1 MQSMG
6 CLIGVVVGMILVV
19 GLCLTLVCALIVN
32 LVLPHTAQAT
42 PFCTPKNA
50 QSTCVS
56 PSTVSGAHVAALAT
70 TMAQALYQTCTDA
83 SNPACWYKHY
93 DPAKVPA
100 PVLRYINQ
108 VCGGCAV
115 WSPNNFQCVSFVR
128 AAYSEDVPMTATNDA
143 FPLWAT
149 YATQPGWS
157 ELPDEAGLPQQR
169 SVPEPGDVM
178 ILRHAVWTAGRGWTD
193 LSVGHVGI
201 VLSVVHLRPEGWT
214 LTFASANS
222 VLPVDSF
229 TLNEDFTP
237 DRRDTAPHPIWSN
250 FQLWGFL
257 RPFTTTTLPASPYV
271 SIAYQAAIEAGIPPD
286 MYVRQIN
293 EESHFD
299 PAARSPKGALG
310 IAQLMPETAR
320 LLGVDPLDPIASLH
334 AAARLMATYL
344 HQYSHDEA
352 KALSAYNWGPGTTTA
367 VIETYGANWLA
378 YVPAETHQYIQQ
390 ILGPHEDSWKENQYD
405 EFFFLNGDVSAPSI
419 GVYSTADSA
428 AIGAG
433 GH

>member
-1 MQSMG
+1 MQMVGSLFG
-6 CLIGVVVGMILVV
+6 AVAGVIVVI
-19 GLCLTLVCALIVN
+19 GLCLLLVCALIVN
-32 LVLPHTAQAT
+32 LLLPHTAQAT
-42 PFCTPKNA
+42 PLCTPKNA
-50 QSTCVS
+50 QSTCIS
-56 PSTVSGAHVAALAT
+56 PSNAYGAHVAMIAT

-93 DPAKVPA
+93 DPAKLPA
-100 PVLRYINQ
+100 RVLRYITQ
-108 VCGGCAV
+108 VCGGCDV

-157 ELPDEAGLPQQR
+157 EIPDEAGLPQQR

-178 ILRHAVWTAGRGWTD
+178 ILRHAVWTAGSGWAD

-201 VLSVVHLRPEGWT
+201 VTSVVPLKTGGWI

-237 DRRDTAPHPIWSN
+237 DRGVTTPHPIWPN

-257 RPFTTTTLPASPYV
+257 RPFTTATLPASPYV

-286 MYVRQIN
+286 HYVRQIN
-293 EESHFD
+293 QESHFD
-299 PAARSPKGALG
+299 PAARSPQGALG
-310 IAQLMPETAR
+310 IAQLMPVTAR

-352 KALSAYNWGPGTTTA
+352 KALSAYNWGPGNTTA
-367 VIETYGANWLA
+367 VIEIYGVNWLA
-378 YVPAETHQYIQQ
+378 SVPAETSQYIQQ
-390 ILGPHEDSWKENQYD
+390 ILGPYYNS
-405 EFFFLNGDVSAPSI
+405 
-419 GVYSTADSA
+419 
-428 AIGAG
+428 
-433 GH
+433 